1 MKSSWRCKDPALC
14 LSRPLPALAEAA
26 RLSESLG
33 AGSNVQGSGQEVFSP
48 EAPFTSRVG
57 AGQECCENNLS
68 GAVWRLVLPA
78 GGESVGSAEGEVEE
92 LLAGRSE
99 HCSLPSARGPAPPC
113 PPGAESCS
121 GCHRAVFPWMCP
133 GPWKSAVPDVL
144 GAHGQQGAWAACPR
158 AGAGQ
163 GGSAPSTHPRGCRR
177 SDAMHRHGGF
187 LTPTTPSSEPHGDHL
202 WDLTPSSP
210 HPKGCYFIP
219 ITITWPLK
227 VCCFVRGINASDL
240 NLTRPTGT
248 QRLLSCFTLLEFS
261 FIFEL
266 GHWCC
271 MEGCALELAGAP
283 AVLGMPCCLQLCQN
297 RW

>member
-1 MKSSWRCKDPALC
+1 MKSSRRCEDPALC
-14 LSRPLPALAEAA
+14 LSRPLPALTEAA
-26 RLSESLG
+26 QLSESLG

-99 HCSLPSARGPAPPC
+99 RCSLPSARGPAPPC
-113 PPGAESCS
+113 PPGAESWAVTVLCS
-121 GCHRAVFPWMCP
+121 PGCVLDPGNLLSPMSCSLPGGTRAAGC
-133 GPWKSAVPDVL
+133 L
-144 GAHGQQGAWAACPR
+144 GYLPQSRCWQP
-158 AGAGQ
+158 AGQ
-163 GGSAPSTHPRGCRR
+163 GGSAPSTHPGGCRR

-187 LTPTTPSSEPHGDHL
+187 LTPTTPASEPHGDHL

-219 ITITWPLK
+219 IAITWPLK
-227 VCCFVRGINASDL
+227 VCCFVQGINASDL
-240 NLTRPTGT
+240 NLARPIGT

-266 GHWCC
+266 GH
-271 MEGCALELAGAP
+271 
-283 AVLGMPCCLQLCQN
+283 
-297 RW
+297 